1 MQKPGTYQ
9 TGLSDY
15 ADQERAAGDA
25 ALCAYGEL
33 YGRVQRK
40 LFAEVAAGSSATSL
54 TTTYVKRYGIPSR
67 MFNAVRV
74 SLVWEPQQLRQDS
87 RRRRIARTERE
98 VGKLV
103 EQGRWQQVSLVEAR
117 YIPVVWITWWRFLS
131 FRLLRV
137 RAWV

>member
-1 MQKPGTYQ
+1 
-9 TGLSDY
+9 
-15 ADQERAAGDA
+15 
-25 ALCAYGEL
+25 
-33 YGRVQRK
+33 
-40 LFAEVAAGSSATSL
+40 
-54 TTTYVKRYGIPSR
+54 

-87 RRRRIARTERE
+87 RRRRIARAERE

-103 EQGRWQQVSLVEAR
+103 EQGRWQQVSLVKAR

-137 RAWV
+137 GAWV